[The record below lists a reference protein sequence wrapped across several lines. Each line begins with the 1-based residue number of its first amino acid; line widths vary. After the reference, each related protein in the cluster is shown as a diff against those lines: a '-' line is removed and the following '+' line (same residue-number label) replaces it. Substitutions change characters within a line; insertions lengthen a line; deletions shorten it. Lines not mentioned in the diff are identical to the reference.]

1 MSGNAQEPMNYST
14 RKHLERLMAEA
25 PRQDLDPFGLRMPGM
40 FAGMK
45 VVESPD
51 LPRYT
56 LPEEIM
62 PGVPWPPGFRDEI
75 NRWSRSFLGTTNV
88 VPLGTAYVLGNS
100 IVVMRPHDL
109 LKISSL

>member
-1 MSGNAQEPMNYST
+1 MNYSQ
-14 RKHLERLMAEA
+14 RKQLERLMASA
-25 PRQDLDPFGLRMPGM
+25 PVHDFQDPFGLRMPM
-40 FAGMK
+40 TLFGMK

-51 LPRYT
+51 VPRYT

-88 VPLGTAYVLGNS
+88 VPRGTVFMLGNS
-100 IVVMRPHDL
+100 MAVMHPKD
-109 LKISSL
+109 SLMLTNCI